1 MSKLW
6 GWLIILISML
16 FSYETAGSGDALS
29 VRYVFPTVEDI
40 SKTIHFGHYRETK
53 REPDVVVI
61 HSTYNA
67 AGRDS
72 FSMEGVLRQFRRYNV
87 CAHYIIDRSG
97 KIYKAVAESDVA
109 YHAGR
114 SHIPGTSR
122 YNINSS
128 SIGIEIINSPLS
140 PPTELQYNSLLFLVQ
155 DLRRRYP
162 IEYVLRHSDIAPHL
176 KSDPWAFD
184 WQRFKAKL
192 SVADIPKNRA
202 VER

>member
-1 MSKLW
+1 
-6 GWLIILISML
+6 ML

-29 VRYVFPTVEDI
+29 ARTDFPTVEDI
-40 SKTIHFGHYRETK
+40 SKTIHFGHYRK
-53 REPDVVVI
+53 SSRKPDVIVV

-67 AGRDS
+67 AGKDS
-72 FSMEGVLRQFRRYNV
+72 FSMKGVLRQFRRYNV
-87 CAHYIIDRSG
+87 CAHYIIDRTG
-97 KIYKAVAESDVA
+97 KIYKAVAEKDVA

-128 SIGIEIINSPLS
+128 SIGIEIINSPS
-140 PPTELQYNSLLFLVQ
+140 APPTVQQYNSLLFLVQ
-155 DLRRRYP
+155 DLRCRYP

-184 WQRFKAKL
+184 WQGFKAKL
-192 SVADIPKNRA
+192 FASTIAKK
-202 VER
+202 